1 MEKVRQMAPGLI
13 VLEATGG
20 NGSYGGMIL
29 GEAGTF
35 CLLGIGLIFYLALPI
50 WGGVRASRS
59 GHPGWA
65 AVAILSIF
73 IGLGPIGGILA
84 LTACVEPALRASPK
98 TLDIDGVNYLIERVL
113 YRKSIGVRR
122 GSYFV
127 VLFGAENI
135 SDGSR
140 VAATENWK
148 LQYGEALF
156 APEWSLSTAAAQ
168 AFPGRN
174 LPRSSRTRV
183 ARQKMCAVFETPPE
197 VYPGLGEE

>member
-1 MEKVRQMAPGLI
+1 M
-13 VLEATGG
+13 
-20 NGSYGGMIL
+20 

-84 LTACVEPALRASPK
+84 LTACVEPALHASPK
-98 TLDIDGVNYLIERVL
+98 TMDIGGVNYLIERVL
-113 YRKSIGVRR
+113 YRKAIGVRR
-122 GSYFV
+122 GFYFV
-127 VLFGAENI
+127 VLFSAENI
-135 SDGSR
+135 SEGSR

-148 LQYGEALF
+148 LQHGEALF
-156 APEWSLSTAAAQ
+156 APEWSLNTAAVQ
-168 AFPGRN
+168 AFPGRAYHAP
-174 LPRSSRTRV
+174 LDPHR
-183 ARQKMCAVFETPPE
+183 RQKMCAAFETPPE
-197 VYPGLGEE
+197 VYPDMVKNKTSLFILIPNIPDGVDERIEVKL